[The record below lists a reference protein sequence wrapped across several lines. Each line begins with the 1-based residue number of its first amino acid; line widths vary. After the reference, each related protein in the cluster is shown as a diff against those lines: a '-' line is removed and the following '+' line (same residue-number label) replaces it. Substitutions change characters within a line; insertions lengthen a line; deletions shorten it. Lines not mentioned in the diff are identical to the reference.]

1 MCVSLI
7 ATILTATSPGA
18 TRARTVKIAHPA
30 RRSYISDLIAV
41 TLLAWVHLNVLVL
54 LQAVYGVPLEKGL
67 VISLPGYV
75 LSLILIGLLFA
86 QRWRASYNT
95 LAREVAS
102 LS

>member
-1 MCVSLI
+1 
-7 ATILTATSPGA
+7 
-18 TRARTVKIAHPA
+18 
-30 RRSYISDLIAV
+30 
-41 TLLAWVHLNVLVL
+41 
-54 LQAVYGVPLEKGL
+54 L